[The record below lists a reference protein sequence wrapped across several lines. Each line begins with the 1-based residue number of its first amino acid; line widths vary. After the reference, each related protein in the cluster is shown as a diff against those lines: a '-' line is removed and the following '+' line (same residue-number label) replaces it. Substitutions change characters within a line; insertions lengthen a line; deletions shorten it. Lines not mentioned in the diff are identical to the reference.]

1 MLTRLAVVGLL
12 AAGMLLAAVGCARGD
27 AAQTADFPLKI
38 GLLLDFSGSPETSA
52 SRQRGFDFAIAQVNA
67 NGGVLGRPVESI
79 AADAPRDLDVALAS
93 ARRFVEVE
101 GVHAIVGPNS
111 SAASLP
117 IAEQITGPA
126 GIPTISPSATAPR
139 LADAA
144 DDDFFFRTALSDTA
158 QGPILAQLVRDRG
171 FTNVGLTYRNDPY
184 GRGLAAAFEA
194 AWTGTVI
201 SVRVD
206 TTESSYLP
214 ALRETA
220 GAGAEA
226 LVVIDFGAAAQAIVQ
241 EAIDSGVY
249 SQFLF
254 ADAAKR
260 VQIVEGIGGEHLGGM
275 YGTAGAP
282 PPPSEVGEEWD
293 AAYIEKY
300 GDLPVLTYVKET
312 YDATM
317 AIMLAAEA
325 AGSLDGAAIR
335 DKLRA
340 IATPPGETVYATPQG
355 IADALRLIREG
366 KEIDFEGAGGTLDWD
381 ANGDL
386 LRGHIGIWR
395 FTSDETIEEVEVF
408 EVGY

>member
-1 MLTRLAVVGLL
+1 MPIRLGVVGLL
-12 AAGMLLAAVGCARGD
+12 AAIVLLGATGCASDDAPTGD
-27 AAQTADFPLKI
+27 VPLKI

-52 SRQRGFDFAIAQVNA
+52 SRQRGFELAIAQVNA
-67 NGGVLGRPVESI
+67 NGGVLGRSVESV
-79 AADAPRDLDVALAS
+79 AADAPRDLDVALES
-93 ARRFVEVE
+93 ARRFVEDE

-117 IAEQITGPA
+117 IAEQVTGPA
-126 GIPTISPSATAPR
+126 EIPTISPSATAPR

-158 QGPILAQLVRDRG
+158 QGPILAQLARDRG
-171 FTNVGLTYRNDPY
+171 FTNVGLTYRDDPY
-184 GRGLAAAFEA
+184 GRGLAAAFET
-194 AWTGTVI
+194 AWTGTII
-201 SVRVD
+201 SVSID
-206 TTESSYLP
+206 TVETSYLA

-226 LVVIDFGAAAQAIVQ
+226 LVVIDFGTAAQAIVQ
-241 EAIDSGVY
+241 EAIDAGVY

-260 VQIVEGIGGEHLGGM
+260 VRIAEEIGGEHLGGM
-275 YGTAGAP
+275 YGTAGSP
-282 PPPSEVGEEWD
+282 PPPSEVGKEWD
-293 AAYIEKY
+293 AAFAERY
-300 GDLPVLTYVKET
+300 GDQPILTYVKET
-312 YDATM
+312 YDAAM

-335 DKLRA
+335 DRLRS

-355 IADALRLIREG
+355 ISDALRLLREG
-366 KEIDFEGAGGTLDWD
+366 KEINFEGAGGTLDWD
-381 ANGDL
+381 VNGDL

-395 FTSDETIEEVEVF
+395 FTREETIKEVEVL

>member
-1 MLTRLAVVGLL
+1 MPIRLGVVGLL
-12 AAGMLLAAVGCARGD
+12 AAIVLLGATGCASDDAPTGD
-27 AAQTADFPLKI
+27 VALKI

-52 SRQRGFDFAIAQVNA
+52 SRQRGFELAIAQVNA
-67 NGGVLGRPVESI
+67 NGGVLGRSVESV
-79 AADAPRDLDVALAS
+79 AADAPRDLDVALES
-93 ARRFVEVE
+93 ARRFVEDE

-117 IAEQITGPA
+117 IAEQVTGPA

-158 QGPILAQLVRDRG
+158 QGPILAQLARDRG
-171 FTNVGLTYRNDPY
+171 FTNVGLTYRDDPY

-194 AWTGTVI
+194 AWTGTII
-201 SVRVD
+201 SVSID
-206 TTESSYLP
+206 TVETSNLG

-220 GAGAEA
+220 RAGAEA
-226 LVVIDFGAAAQAIVQ
+226 LVVIDFGTAAQAIVQ
-241 EAIDSGVY
+241 EAIDAGVY
-249 SQFLF
+249 SHFLF

-260 VQIVEGIGGEHLGGM
+260 VRIVEEIGGEHLGGM

-282 PPPSEVGEEWD
+282 PPPSEVGREWD
-293 AAYIEKY
+293 AAFAERY
-300 GDLPVLTYVKET
+300 GDVPVLTYVKET

-325 AGSLDGAAIR
+325 AGSVDGAAIR

-340 IATPPGETVYATPQG
+340 VATPPGQIVHATPQG
-355 IADALRLIREG
+355 ISDALRLLREG
-366 KEIDFEGAGGTLDWD
+366 KEINFEGAGGTLDWD
-381 ANGDL
+381 VNGDL

-395 FTSDETIEEVEVF
+395 FTSDETIEEVEVL

>member
-1 MLTRLAVVGLL
+1 MPIRLGVVGLL
-12 AAGMLLAAVGCARGD
+12 AAVMLLGAAGCASDD
-27 AAQTADFPLKI
+27 APTSDVPLKI

-52 SRQRGFDFAIAQVNA
+52 SRQRGFELAIAQVNA

-79 AADAPRDLDVALAS
+79 AADAPRDLDVALES
-93 ARRFVEVE
+93 ARRFVEDE

-117 IAEQITGPA
+117 IAEQVTGPA

-158 QGPILAQLVRDRG
+158 QGPILAQLARDRG
-171 FTNVGLTYRNDPY
+171 FTNVGLTFRDDPY

-194 AWTGTVI
+194 AWTGTII
-201 SVRVD
+201 SVSVD
-206 TTESSYLP
+206 TVETSYLA
-214 ALRETA
+214 ALQETA
-220 GAGAEA
+220 SAGAEA
-226 LVVIDFGAAAQAIVQ
+226 LVVIDFGTAAQAIVQ
-241 EAIDSGVY
+241 EAIDAGIY
-249 SQFLF
+249 DQFLF

-260 VQIVEGIGGEHLGGM
+260 VRIVEEIGGEHLGGM
-275 YGTAGAP
+275 YGTAGSP
-282 PPPSEVGEEWD
+282 PPPSEVGREWD
-293 AAYIEKY
+293 AAFAELY
-300 GDLPVLTYVKET
+300 GDQPILTYVKET
-312 YDATM
+312 YDAAM

-325 AGSLDGAAIR
+325 AGSVDGTAIR

-340 IATPPGETVYATPQG
+340 IATPPGETVHATPQG
-355 IADALRLIREG
+355 IADALRLLREG
-366 KEIDFEGAGGTLDWD
+366 EEINFEGAGGTLDWD

-395 FTSDETIEEVEVF
+395 FTPDETIEEVEVL
-408 EVGY
+408 EVRY